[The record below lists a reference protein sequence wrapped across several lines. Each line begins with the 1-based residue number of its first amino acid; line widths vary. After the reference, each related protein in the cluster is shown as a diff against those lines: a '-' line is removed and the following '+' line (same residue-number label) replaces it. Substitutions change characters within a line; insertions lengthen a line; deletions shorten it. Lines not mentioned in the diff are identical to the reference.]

1 MLSKKNVSLII
12 LVIILSLL
20 TAIFIFNNKNTNNKL
35 KEVTKNNEEI
45 VPKNLEGL
53 SIEQLIEIRD
63 KAIDKNLEG
72 LREFGEDSVKK
83 RKDSILNF
91 EFGLVAFVNKNYSN
105 LTEKEKLIRQ
115 INIVNYENSINDIM
129 DPSGSFFEL
138 ANQNYQVNEF
148 LVKKRKRL

>member
-72 LREFGEDSVKK
+72 LREFGEDSVK
-83 RKDSILNF
+83 N
-91 EFGLVAFVNKNYSN
+91 
-105 LTEKEKLIRQ
+105 
-115 INIVNYENSINDIM
+115 
-129 DPSGSFFEL
+129 
-138 ANQNYQVNEF
+138 
-148 LVKKRKRL
+148 VKIQF

>member
-63 KAIDKNLEG
+63 KAIDKN
-72 LREFGEDSVKK
+72 
-83 RKDSILNF
+83 
-91 EFGLVAFVNKNYSN
+91 
-105 LTEKEKLIRQ
+105 
-115 INIVNYENSINDIM
+115 
-129 DPSGSFFEL
+129 
-138 ANQNYQVNEF
+138 
-148 LVKKRKRL
+148 